1 MSTAL
6 LVSDRRTDSD
16 KIEGQQIYSIGDL
29 SREFKVTLRTLR
41 FYEDKGLI
49 SPERRGTTRIYS
61 RRDRGRLKLILR
73 GKKVGFSLED
83 IREMLDLYD
92 LRDGQIT
99 QLTVSLSKF
108 RDQIRVLQHQRA
120 EIDAAIDDLTQTCDV
135 VEKMLK
141 ERRAQAS

>member
-29 SREFKVTLRTLR
+29 SRTLR

>member
-99 QLTVSLSKF
+99 QLTVSLSKV
-108 RDQIRVLQHQRA
+108 RDQIRVLEHQRA

>member
-49 SPERRGTTRIYS
+49 SPERKGTTRIYS

-108 RDQIRVLQHQRA
+108 RDQIRVLGHQRA

-141 ERRAQAS
+141 ERRAQAN

>member
-1 MSTAL
+1 
-6 LVSDRRTDSD
+6 
-16 KIEGQQIYSIGDL
+16 
-29 SREFKVTLRTLR
+29 
-41 FYEDKGLI
+41 
-49 SPERRGTTRIYS
+49 
-61 RRDRGRLKLILR
+61 
-73 GKKVGFSLED
+73 
-83 IREMLDLYD
+83 MLDLYD

-108 RDQIRVLQHQRA
+108 RDQIRVLEHQRA

>member
-49 SPERRGTTRIYS
+49 SPERKGTTRIYS

-108 RDQIRVLQHQRA
+108 RDQIRVLEHQRA

>member
-108 RDQIRVLQHQRA
+108 RDQIRVLEHQRA